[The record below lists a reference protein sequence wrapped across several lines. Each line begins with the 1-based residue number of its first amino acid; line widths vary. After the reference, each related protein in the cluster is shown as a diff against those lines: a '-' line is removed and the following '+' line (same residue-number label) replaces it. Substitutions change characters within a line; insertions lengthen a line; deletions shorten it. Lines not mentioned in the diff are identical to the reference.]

1 LPGADPEVGLTNM
14 TNQNTEPRK
23 RLLALDTS
31 TAVLGVSVTENGELL
46 HEINASGERNHS
58 VHLLPIIEQ
67 ALQATGTTAAMLGGI
82 SVGVGPGS
90 YTGTRIA
97 VTAAKTLAW
106 AWNVPVAGISSLHA
120 VAWGGYHSA
129 QKNGTVEVTG
139 QASDENSGYG
149 PDWIIP
155 LMDARRGQVYTAL
168 FAANGDYA
176 PSRLEPD
183 AIRLMVDWVEY
194 LTERLEQ
201 ASAEGRKPG
210 VLWFVGETAL
220 HGSEESLRPLMELG
234 TSIAIPYE
242 LEGRWTGFLG
252 EARLQVENDD
262 IHSLIP
268 NYTQISEAEANLRL
282 SREGGLKKR

>member
-1 LPGADPEVGLTNM
+1 MPEADPEVGLRKM

-31 TAVLGVSVTENGELL
+31 TAVLGVAITENGELL

-106 AWNVPVAGISSLHA
+106 AWNVPVVGISSLHA
-120 VAWGGYHSA
+120 VAWGGYQTALKNKA
-129 QKNGTVEVTG
+129 QEELG
-139 QASDENSGYG
+139 QANENSGFG

-155 LMDARRGQVYTAL
+155 LMDARRGQVYTGL
-168 FAANGDYA
+168 FAAERNNA

-183 AIRLMVDWVEY
+183 AIRLMADWVDY
-194 LTERLEQ
+194 LAERLEQ
-201 ASAEGRKPG
+201 ASVEGNKPA
-210 VLWFVGETAL
+210 VLWFVGETAV
-220 HGSEESLRPLMELG
+220 HGSEESLRPLKDLG
-234 TSIAIPYE
+234 ASIAVPYE
-242 LEGRWTGFLG
+242 MEGRWTGFLG
-252 EARLQVENDD
+252 EARILVENDD

-282 SREGGLKKR
+282 SREGGLKKQ

>member
-1 LPGADPEVGLTNM
+1 MPAADPEVGLRKM
-14 TNQNTEPRK
+14 TNQITEPRK

-31 TAVLGVSVTENGELL
+31 TAVLGVAVTENGELL

-106 AWNVPVAGISSLHA
+106 AWNVPVVGISSLHA
-120 VAWGGYHSA
+120 MAWGGYQTA
-129 QKNGTVEVTG
+129 LKNNVTKESE
-139 QASDENSGYG
+139 QTNDNMGYG

-155 LMDARRGQVYTAL
+155 LMDARRGQVFTGL
-168 FAANGDYA
+168 FAAEGNSA
-176 PSRLEPD
+176 PIRLEPD
-183 AIRLMVDWVEY
+183 AIRLMADWVEY
-194 LTERLEQ
+194 LVERLEQ
-201 ASAEGRKPG
+201 ASVEGDKPA
-210 VLWFVGETAL
+210 VLWFVGETVV
-220 HGSEESLRPLMELG
+220 HGSEESLRPLKDLSA
-234 TSIAIPYE
+234 SIAVPYE
-242 LEGRWTGFLG
+242 MEGRWTGFLG
-252 EARLQVENDD
+252 EARLKVENDD

-268 NYTQISEAEANLRL
+268 NYTQITEAEANLRL
-282 SREGGLKKR
+282 SRKGGLKKS

>member
-1 LPGADPEVGLTNM
+1 MPEADPEVGLRKM

-31 TAVLGVSVTENGELL
+31 TAVLGVAVTENGELL

-106 AWNVPVAGISSLHA
+106 AWNVPVVGISSLHA
-120 VAWGGYHSA
+120 VAWGGYQTA
-129 QKNGTVEVTG
+129 LKNKTQEELG
-139 QASDENSGYG
+139 QANENSGFG

-155 LMDARRGQVYTAL
+155 LMDARRGQVFTGL
-168 FAANGDYA
+168 FAAEGDNA
-176 PSRLEPD
+176 PSCLEPD
-183 AIRLMVDWVEY
+183 AIRLMADWVAY
-194 LTERLEQ
+194 LAERLEQ
-201 ASAEGRKPG
+201 ASVEGNKPA
-210 VLWFVGETAL
+210 VLWFVGETAV
-220 HGSEESLRPLMELG
+220 HGSEESLQPLMGIG
-234 TSIAIPYE
+234 TPVAVPYE

-252 EARLQVENDD
+252 EARLPVEKDD

-268 NYTQISEAEANLRL
+268 NYTQITEAEANLRL
-282 SREGGLKKR
+282 SREGGLKKL

>member
-1 LPGADPEVGLTNM
+1 MPAADPEVGLRKM

-31 TAVLGVSVTENGELL
+31 TAVLGVAVTENGELL

-106 AWNVPVAGISSLHA
+106 AWNVPVVGISSLHA
-120 VAWGGYHSA
+120 VAWGGYQTA
-129 QKNGTVEVTG
+129 LKNNVMTKDSEQTTE
-139 QASDENSGYG
+139 SSSYG

-155 LMDARRGQVYTAL
+155 LMDARRGQVYTGL
-168 FAANGDYA
+168 FAAEGNNA

-183 AIRLMVDWVEY
+183 AIRLMADWVEH
-194 LTERLEQ
+194 LAERLEQ
-201 ASAEGRKPG
+201 ASVEGNKPA
-210 VLWFVGETAL
+210 VLWFVGETAV
-220 HGSEESLRPLMELG
+220 HGSEESLRPLTELV
-234 TSIAIPYE
+234 TSKAVSYE
-242 LEGRWTGFLG
+242 MEGRWTGFLG
-252 EARLQVENDD
+252 EARLQVGNDD

-282 SREGGLKKR
+282 SREGGLKKP

>member
-1 LPGADPEVGLTNM
+1 M

-31 TAVLGVSVTENGELL
+31 TAVLGVAVTEYGELL

-106 AWNVPVAGISSLHA
+106 AWNVPVVGISSLHA
-120 VAWGGYHSA
+120 VAWGGYQTA
-129 QKNGTVEVTG
+129 LKNNVTKESE
-139 QASDENSGYG
+139 QTTDTSGYG

-155 LMDARRGQVYTAL
+155 LMDARRGQVYTGL
-168 FAANGDYA
+168 FAAEGDHA

-183 AIRLMVDWVEY
+183 AIRLMADWVEY
-194 LTERLEQ
+194 LAERLEQ
-201 ASAEGRKPG
+201 ASVEGKKPA
-210 VLWFVGETAL
+210 VLWFVGETAV
-220 HGSEESLRPLMELG
+220 HGSEESLRPLTEFG
-234 TSIAIPYE
+234 ISVAVPYE
-242 LEGRWTGFLG
+242 MEGRWTGFLG

-282 SREGGLKKR
+282 SREGGLKKQ

>member
-1 LPGADPEVGLTNM
+1 MGLRNM
-14 TNQNTEPRK
+14 TNQNIGPRK

-31 TAVLGVSVTENGELL
+31 TAVLGVAVTENGQLL
-46 HEINASGERNHS
+46 YEINASGERNHS

-67 ALQATGTTAAMLGGI
+67 ALEATGTTAAMLGGI

-120 VAWGGYHSA
+120 LAWGGYNSA
-129 QKNGTVEVTG
+129 RKNEGIEEFG
-139 QASDENSGYG
+139 QASEHDGYG

-168 FAANGDYA
+168 FTADGSNA
-176 PSRLEPD
+176 PRRIEPD
-183 AIRLMVDWVEY
+183 AIRLMVDWVQY
-194 LTERLEQ
+194 LVVCIEQ
-201 ASAEGRKPG
+201 ASAEGKKPAI
-210 VLWFVGETAL
+210 LWFVGETAI
-220 HGSEESLRPLMELG
+220 HGNEESLRPLMEISNPHAL
-234 TSIAIPYE
+234 AYE

-252 EARLQVENDD
+252 EDRLQVENDD

-268 NYTQISEAEANLRL
+268 NYTQITEAEANLKL
-282 SREGGLKKR
+282 SSEGGLKKR

>member
-1 LPGADPEVGLTNM
+1 VGLIKM
-14 TNQNTEPRK
+14 TNENTEPRK

-31 TAVLGVSVTENGELL
+31 TAVLGVAVTENGELL

-67 ALQATGTTAAMLGGI
+67 ALQASGTTVANLGGI
-82 SVGVGPGS
+82 AVGVGPGS

-106 AWNVPVAGISSLHA
+106 AWNVPVVGISSLHA
-120 VAWGGYHSA
+120 VAWGGYETA
-129 QKNGTVEVTG
+129 LKNKTTAESG
-139 QASDENSGYG
+139 QATANSGYG

-155 LMDARRGQVYTAL
+155 LMDARRGQVYTGL
-168 FAANGDYA
+168 FAADGNSSL
-176 PSRLEPD
+176 SRLEPD
-183 AIRLMVDWVEY
+183 AIRLMADWVEY
-194 LTERLEQ
+194 LAERLQQ
-201 ASAEGRKPG
+201 ASAEGTKPAI
-210 VLWFVGETAL
+210 LWFVGETAV
-220 HGSEESLRPLMELG
+220 HGSEESLHPLAELG
-234 TSIAIPYE
+234 TSVAIPYE

-282 SREGGLKKR
+282 SSKGGLKR

>member
-1 LPGADPEVGLTNM
+1 MPAADPEVGLRKM

-31 TAVLGVSVTENGELL
+31 TAVLGVAVTENGELL

-67 ALQATGTTAAMLGGI
+67 ALQATGTTADMLGGI

-106 AWNVPVAGISSLHA
+106 AWNVPVVGISSLHA
-120 VAWGGYHSA
+120 VAWGGYQTA
-129 QKNGTVEVTG
+129 LKNKMQEEVG
-139 QASDENSGYG
+139 QVNAISGYG

-155 LMDARRGQVYTAL
+155 LMDARRGQVYTGL
-168 FAANGDYA
+168 FAAEGNNA

-183 AIRLMVDWVEY
+183 AIRLMADWVEY
-194 LTERLEQ
+194 LGERLEQ
-201 ASAEGRKPG
+201 AAVEGNKPA
-210 VLWFVGETAL
+210 VLWFVGETAV
-220 HGSEESLRPLMELG
+220 HGSEESLRPLTDLG
-234 TSIAIPYE
+234 ISIAVPYE
-242 LEGRWTGFLG
+242 MEGRWTGFLG
-252 EARLQVENDD
+252 EARLQVGNDD

-282 SREGGLKKR
+282 SREGGLKKP